1 MTSLYQK
8 FGGLGER
15 MRSIRQHLGES
26 QTTFAVR
33 FNLKRYDIAN
43 YERSRSDLPSRV
55 MGYLDELGFNISWL
69 VTGVGKMHKVDELLM
84 RFKSLSEEFDRL
96 STEYHQARE
105 ELLRVLAVAETGRF
119 PFNEG
124 KRNVDQNDRV
134 NAEDQKVATG
144 PVDSTN
150 AE

>member
-1 MTSLYQK
+1 
-8 FGGLGER
+8 
-15 MRSIRQHLGES
+15 
-26 QTTFAVR
+26 
-33 FNLKRYDIAN
+33 
-43 YERSRSDLPSRV
+43 
-55 MGYLDELGFNISWL
+55 MGYLHELGFNISWL

-124 KRNVDQNDRV
+124 KRDVDQNDRV
-134 NAEDQKVATG
+134 NTEDQKAATG
-144 PVDSTN
+144 PADSTD